1 MRGLFDYTPGS
12 TLLHTMNPITKI
24 CLALCIC
31 IAAFASENLAFLL
44 TLLAV
49 DMAVGAIGNIL
60 PKAIR
65 ILTGLVKVSVFL
77 FILQV
82 LFIRDGNILFWIVT
96 DAGVLAATRLVL
108 RLIVACIPLALM
120 LSVTATNDL
129 TNALVKTAHVPYKYA
144 FTFSTAVRFIPLFMD
159 EMSGIIEAQTA
170 RGVDLDSGGFFK
182 KMKLILPMCVP
193 LLIISVRKIDGTA
206 MAAEVRGF
214 NLRTGRSGYK
224 SYPFQ
229 AADMLTFL
237 FCAVLIAAGIVL

>member
-1 MRGLFDYTPGS
+1 MRGLFDYTPGN
-12 TLLHTMNPITKI
+12 TLLHRMNPITKI

-31 IAAFASENLAFLL
+31 IAAFTSENLVFLL
-44 TLLAV
+44 ILLAI
-49 DMAVGAIGNIL
+49 DMAIGGIGKVF

-65 ILTGLVKVSVFL
+65 ILTGLVKVSIFL

-96 DAGVLAATRLVL
+96 DVGVLAATRLVL

-120 LSVTATNDL
+120 LSVTSTNDL

-182 KMKLILPMCVP
+182 KMKLILPLCVP
-193 LLIISVRKIDGTA
+193 LIIISVRKIDGTA

-214 NLRTGRSGYK
+214 NLRTGHSGYK
-224 SYPFQ
+224 SYPFHI
-229 AADMLTFL
+229 ADMLSL
-237 FCAVLIAAGIVL
+237 VFCIVFVAAGIVL